1 MSTETAELDL
11 QDYVENMT
19 EAELLE
25 RIDFLTNRAQET
37 IRRGVHMAEFDG
49 EDFPLSLVQ
58 ETVDFIVEIT
68 TNVFPVHHFE
78 VSPVQEGHLFNIHI
92 HDEKKNT
99 ICDIL
104 FLTNYDVNK
113 DKLSIADVFVTF
125 KLGAF
130 VAPKDESNLMYHE
143 EETEDVSSEDKL

>member
-11 QDYVENMT
+11 QNYVEQMT

-25 RIDFLTNRAQET
+25 RIEFLTNRAQET
-37 IRRGVHMAEFDG
+37 IRRGVHQADFDG
-49 EDFPLSLVQ
+49 EDFPLSLIQ
-58 ETVDFIVEIT
+58 ETVDFIVEMT
-68 TNVFPVHHFE
+68 TNVFPIHHFE

-99 ICDIL
+99 ISDIL

-113 DKLSIADVFVTF
+113 NKLSIADVFVTF

-130 VAPKDESNLMYHE
+130 VAPKDENHLDYEYDEIE
-143 EETEDVSSEDKL
+143 ENE